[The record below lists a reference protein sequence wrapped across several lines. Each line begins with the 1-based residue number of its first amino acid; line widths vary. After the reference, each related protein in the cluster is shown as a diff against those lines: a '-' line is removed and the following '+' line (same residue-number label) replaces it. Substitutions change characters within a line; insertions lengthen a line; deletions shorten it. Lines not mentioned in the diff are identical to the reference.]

1 MSRKENWP
9 QLLNQYLGEIRSKEF
24 EWGVFDCCIMCAG
37 AIEAITGEDLMSEF
51 RGKYDSEET
60 SDEALA
66 EIGKGDLYQTLVD
79 KLGEPVDGAH
89 GQRGDVAYHEPT
101 GICGIV
107 YGKKA
112 MFIGDEGFVVL
123 PMIHSGIKAFKVG

>member
-1 MSRKENWP
+1 MRDPNWP
-9 QLLNQYLGEIRSKEF
+9 RLLNQYLNSIRDKEF
-24 EWGVFDCCIMCAG
+24 EWGVFDCCVMCAG
-37 AIEAITGEDLMSEF
+37 AVQAITGEDLMSEF
-51 RGKYDSEET
+51 RGHYESEEE

-66 EIGKGDLYQTLVD
+66 QIGAGDLYETLKT

-107 YGKKA
+107 YGRRA
-112 MFIGDEGFVVL
+112 MFIADKGFATL
-123 PMIHSGIKAFKVG
+123 PMTAPGMKAFKVG

>member
-1 MSRKENWP
+1 MP
-9 QLLNQYLGEIRSKEF
+9 
-24 EWGVFDCCIMCAG
+24 
-37 AIEAITGEDLMSEF
+37 EF
-51 RGKYDSEET
+51 RGQYSSEEE

-66 EIGKGDLYQTLVD
+66 TIGAGDLYKTLVD

-107 YGKKA
+107 YGKRA
-112 MFIGDEGFVVL
+112 MFIADEGFAII
-123 PMIHSGIKAFKVG
+123 PMIHNGIKAFKVG